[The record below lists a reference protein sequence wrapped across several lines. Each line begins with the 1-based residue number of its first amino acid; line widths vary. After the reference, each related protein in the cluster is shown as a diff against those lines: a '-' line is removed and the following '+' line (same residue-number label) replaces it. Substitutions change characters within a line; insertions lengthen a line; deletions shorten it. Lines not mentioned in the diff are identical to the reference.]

1 MVCRR
6 PGDRCGGHGIG
17 LWTSPDGI
25 NWTVG
30 ACAHNNS
37 FDDRE
42 SFWVDNNPFSAA
54 YGRMYISWNNYNVGC
69 GVGGC
74 LFVTH
79 SDDGVNW
86 SNPFQLN
93 SGIFIRDVQITG
105 TPPGPPPP
113 QARYYSTVFIAGMDE
128 GGGQLNNRQNYM
140 YRSLDGGVTWT
151 SVTMGAPFKPV
162 GDGDCP
168 GGSYFAK
175 INPIWRH
182 MGWGEPGV
190 GPNGVVHYAYAGKG
204 AISTGDIYYV
214 RSTDNG

>member
-1 MVCRR
+1 M
-6 PGDRCGGHGIG
+6 
-17 LWTSPDGI
+17 
-25 NWTVG
+25 
-30 ACAHNNS
+30 
-37 FDDRE
+37 
-42 SFWVDNNPFSAA
+42 DNNPFSAV

-74 LFVTH
+74 LFVSH

-140 YRSLDGGVTWT
+140 YRSLDGGGTWT

-162 GDGDCP
+162 GDGDCS

-182 MGWGEPGV
+182 
-190 GPNGVVHYAYAGKG
+190 G
-204 AISTGDIYYV
+204 ASLGLAPMASSTTHTPAKAPFRRATFTMCV
-214 RSTDNG
+214 PPTTV